1 MLNDA
6 ASQTVEQTNQVS
18 GVIAQQIRGLHNSAS
33 RDLDK
38 AAAEIM
44 GRVEAFRLQ
53 GLISAA
59 VAQQLTFDVRNE
71 RSRISR

>member
-18 GVIAQQIRGLHNSAS
+18 RVIAQQIRSLHNSAS

-44 GRVEAFRLQ
+44 GRVEAFRVQ

>member
-6 ASQTVEQTNQVS
+6 ACGTVEQTNQVS
-18 GVIAQQIRGLHNSAS
+18 KVIAQQIRCLHNSAS

-44 GRVEAFRLQ
+44 GRVEVFRAQ
-53 GLISAA
+53 GLISTD